1 MCGILCM
8 YNFEKLLD
16 CQIPVFKSMLE
27 LMTKRGPD
35 DNNIDYHSHVLL
47 GHCRLSIIDIE
58 GGSQPFHYTYKDV
71 QYTITYNGELYNMME
86 LKRKL
91 ITEGFTFHS
100 QSDSEVILVSY
111 IAYGKKCLDLF
122 DGIFAFVISHDDQL
136 FIARDHLGVKPL
148 FYYYKDNMFIAS
160 SEIKCILLYLQ
171 KAVVNEEGIK
181 ELLGLGPS
189 VTPGKTIYKDIYSL
203 RPGHYMK
210 MDKGFLETKRYWSLK
225 RLPHSQNYNETV
237 KEVRRLVNESIER
250 QLLSDVPVSCMLSG
264 GLDSSIITAISSQYV
279 NHLATY
285 SVDYQDQDKYFKP
298 YDYQTTRDSH
308 YIEEM
313 VERYKTKHTNVVL
326 TQKDLILALKD
337 ALIARDAPGMADI
350 DSSFLLFSKEIQKH
364 HKVVLSGE
372 CADEIFGGY
381 PWFYKEE
388 LYSLDHFP
396 WIRDIDK
403 RIDLFS
409 DYVKSLGIKEHILKQ
424 YQQSLSEIDFQD
436 SNFGDTNKRRIM
448 YLNMEW
454 FMQTL
459 LTRAD
464 SQTMDASIELR
475 VPFASKD
482 IVQYMY
488 NVPWSYMYHEG
499 KEKGLL
505 RDAFKDLLPD
515 DIYDRKKNP
524 YPKTHSPIYTSLIK
538 ELLRDSLHDETNILY
553 LLFDINK
560 IKEMIEND
568 GKDFTVPW
576 FGQLMMGPQLL
587 AYFYQIY
594 LWGKIYHIEIEIAR

>member
-8 YNFEKLLD
+8 YNFEDVLD
-16 CQIPVFKSMLE
+16 LQVPVFKSMLS
-27 LMTKRGPD
+27 LLTNRGPD
-35 DNNIDYHSHVLL
+35 DTNIDYHSHVLL
-47 GHCRLSIIDIE
+47 GHKRLSIIDLE
-58 GGSQPFHYTYKDV
+58 GGKQPFQYTYQGV
-71 QYTITYNGELYNMME
+71 QYSITYNGEIYNMME
-86 LKRKL
+86 VKRKL
-91 ITEGFTFHS
+91 INEGYHFYS
-100 QSDSEVILVSY
+100 QSDVEVVLVSY
-111 IAYGKKCLDLF
+111 IAYREKCVDLL
-122 DGIFAFVISHDDQL
+122 DGIFAFVISHGDQL

-160 SEIKCILLYLQ
+160 SEIKCILMYLQ
-171 KAVVNEEGIK
+171 KAVVNEEGLK

-203 RPGHYMK
+203 RPGHFMK
-210 MDKGFLETKRYWSLK
+210 MDKGFLETKRYWSLVRK
-225 RLPHSQNYNETV
+225 PHSQSYEETV
-237 KEVRRLVNESIER
+237 KEVRRLVNESIQQ
-250 QLLSDVPVSCMLSG
+250 QLLSDVPISCMLSG
-264 GLDSSIITAISSQYV
+264 GLDSSIITAVSSQYV

-285 SVDYQDQDKYFKP
+285 SVDYQDQEKYFKP

-313 VERYKTKHTNVVL
+313 KDLYDTDHQNVVL
-326 TQKDLILALKD
+326 TQKDLIQSLKES
-337 ALIARDAPGMADI
+337 LIARDAPGMADI
-350 DSSFLLFSKEIQKH
+350 DSSFLLFSKEIQKK

-388 LYSLDHFP
+388 LYKQEHFP

-403 RIDLFS
+403 RVDLFS
-409 DYVKSLGIKEHILKQ
+409 DLVKSLGIKEHILRQ
-424 YQQSLSEIDFQD
+424 YQQSLSEIDYQD
-436 SNFGDTNKRRIM
+436 SNFGDTNKRKMI
-448 YLNMEW
+448 YLNIEW

-464 SQTMDASIELR
+464 SQTMRASIELR

-488 NVPWSYMYHEG
+488 NVPWTYMYHQG
-499 KEKGLL
+499 REKGLL
-505 RDAFKDLLPD
+505 RDAFKDFLPE

-524 YPKTHSPIYTSLIK
+524 YPKTHSPVYTTLIK
-538 ELLRDSLHDETNILY
+538 ELLKDSLKDETNILY
-553 LLFDINK
+553 VLFDINK
-560 IKEMIEND
+560 IKDMIEND

-594 LWGKIYHIEIEIAR
+594 LWGKLYHIEIEIAK